1 VNAAAVLFPGLL
13 LMAPAAVTRP
23 REEGP
28 AARAEARAC
37 LEDERENSLE
47 ACRNALALGLR
58 PEREAAVRQT
68 IVLRLAAQQRWD
80 EVVAAYNEEAARRP
94 DDSDVQ
100 RRLGLVLLLALDR
113 PQEAEAP
120 LREAVRLQPDDAGA
134 WLGLALAL
142 GALGRGAEALP
153 AFEAART
160 HDPQILEDRP
170 AAADVYEAVKRGEPW
185 P

>member
-1 VNAAAVLFPGLL
+1 MAR
-13 LMAPAAVTRP
+13 APATRP
-23 REEGP
+23 HEEGP

-37 LEDERENSLE
+37 LEEEGEKSLD

-58 PEREAAVRQT
+58 PEREAAMRQV

-80 EVVAAYNEEAARRP
+80 DVVDAYREEAARRP
-94 DDSDVQ
+94 DDGEVQ

-120 LREAVRLQPDDAGA
+120 LREAVRLQPDDAAA
-134 WLGLALAL
+134 WLGIALAL
-142 GALGRGAEALP
+142 GAQGRGTEALP

-160 HDPQILEDRP
+160 RDAGILEDRP
-170 AAADVYEAVKRGEPW
+170 AAAAVYEAVKRGERW